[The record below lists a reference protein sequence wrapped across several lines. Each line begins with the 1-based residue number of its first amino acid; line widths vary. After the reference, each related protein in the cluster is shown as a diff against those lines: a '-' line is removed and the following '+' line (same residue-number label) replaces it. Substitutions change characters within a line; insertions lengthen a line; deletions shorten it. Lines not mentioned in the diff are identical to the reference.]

1 MDHLA
6 DQFSSSR
13 QPSSSSIPDP
23 KGTDPGMDAI
33 EDICRLF
40 MVEGVEHGAVADPQA
55 TEQPSSNS
63 VSSMWSCNDGTPT
76 MCQHITDQESTSDER
91 QKGVGLTEELKIPQ
105 YRIRRPLS
113 GSRRSQ
119 PTFLNPDASSTHHAG
134 P

>member
-1 MDHLA
+1 
-6 DQFSSSR
+6 R
-13 QPSSSSIPDP
+13 QPSTSAIPDP

-40 MVEGVEHGAVADPQA
+40 MVEAVEHGAVADPQP
-55 TEQPSSNS
+55 TEQPSSNP
-63 VSSMWSCNDGTPT
+63 VSSTWSCNDETPS
-76 MCQHITDQESTSDER
+76 MCQKITNQESTTNER

-119 PTFLNPDASSTHHAG
+119 PTFLNPDASSTHLAA